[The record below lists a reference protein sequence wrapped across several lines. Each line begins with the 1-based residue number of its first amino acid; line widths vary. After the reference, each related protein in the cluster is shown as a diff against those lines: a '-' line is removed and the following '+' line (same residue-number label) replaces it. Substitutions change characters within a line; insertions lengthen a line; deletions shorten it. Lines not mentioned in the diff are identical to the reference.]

1 MKVLCVARNYPLHAQ
16 EMGAAVPNQPIF
28 FFKPATAWAASGEVI
43 YPPFTQR
50 LEYEVEL
57 VFRLGRGGRSI
68 SETEAMQY
76 VDAITVGID
85 FTARDLQATLKA
97 HGYPWEMAKAF
108 DGSAW
113 WGAWLPLRP
122 DWAEV
127 PFRLQRGETLLQ
139 EGYGRDMT
147 FSVARLL
154 AEASQFFT
162 LEPGDV
168 LFTGTPAGV
177 GPTARGEVL
186 QAFLGDTCVGEVYI
200 V

>member
-1 MKVLCVARNYPLHAQ
+1 MARP
-16 EMGAAVPNQPIF
+16 
-28 FFKPATAWAASGEVI
+28 
-43 YPPFTQR
+43 
-50 LEYEVEL
+50 
-57 VFRLGRGGRSI
+57 GG
-68 SETEAMQY
+68 
-76 VDAITVGID
+76 
-85 FTARDLQATLKA
+85 
-97 HGYPWEMAKAF
+97 
-108 DGSAW
+108 
-113 WGAWLPLRP
+113 GAWLPLRP